1 MKEKLSE
8 HHKVFY
14 KQSKEAPPN
23 CASVPYLGYR
33 LELLYSTYENI
44 VTESYLSD
52 ENVGLNNHSK
62 ESSNRSGQIAPPIPI
77 WGALARITFE
87 ARPKNRA
94 RTFCLVK
101 KKNSFDLKIF
111 IQINKRMKK
120 LL

>member
-1 MKEKLSE
+1 MKEKLAE

-23 CASVPYLGYR
+23 CASAPYVGYR
-33 LELLYSTYENI
+33 LELLYLAENI

-77 WGALARITFE
+77 LGAPARITFE

-101 KKNSFDLKIF
+101 KKNSFDLKTF
-111 IQINKRMKK
+111 SQINKRMKK